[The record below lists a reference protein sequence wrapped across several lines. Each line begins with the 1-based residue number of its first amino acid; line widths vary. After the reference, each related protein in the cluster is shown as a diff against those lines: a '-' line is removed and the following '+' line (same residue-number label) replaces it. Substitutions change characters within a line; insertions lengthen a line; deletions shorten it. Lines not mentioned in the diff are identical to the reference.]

1 MPKDE
6 FDFDDPM
13 ELSGVGLMTT
23 EDTTEPMA
31 ECFIEEFMRLGH
43 NHKQILAL
51 FRNPHYLGM
60 HMVIQNKGEPFVRE
74 VIAETFARWGKPVAW
89 PSQTEPPLTLTLSP
103 SDGERESCAHSLG
116 QSAAVGNFSAP
127 TSIFPLPFGGGE
139 GQGEGA
145 AKDFSQA
152 LSASDQLIELDPAAT
167 DPTGAPIPK
176 VTL

>member
-60 HMVIQNKGEPFVRE
+60 NMVLQKRGEDFVCDK
-74 VIAETFARWGKPVAW
+74 IAEIFLQRGKIISW
-89 PSQTEPPLTLTLSP
+89 PEKICATDEHLSP
-103 SDGERESCAHSLG
+103 PQQTTELDA
-116 QSAAVGNFSAP
+116 SACDP
-127 TSIFPLPFGGGE
+127 M
-139 GQGEGA
+139 GA
-145 AKDFSQA
+145 A
-152 LSASDQLIELDPAAT
+152 
-167 DPTGAPIPK
+167 IPK
-176 VTL
+176 LT